1 MINSPEATNKQQLQE
16 SKPFI
21 DPVQVETLQRA
32 FMPHY
37 EVVINALLKGRLDE
51 EEVSKA
57 AADSQE
63 FGATV
68 KVSDV
73 YKDGPVQLRAQ
84 GQTESCFVV
93 ISGDDFQAGYFDV
106 TTNEP
111 LRKIKPELAFVY
123 DTFIARPKRKFE
135 EIDDQQIE
143 TVEAHALQIEAHAL
157 MHLAGSARVTRRA
170 LFDYDEYKHVMAVN
184 EVNDTDIVLTYE
196 PLDIPSFY

>member
-1 MINSPEATNKQQLQE
+1 MITSPEATNKQQSSE

-21 DPVQVETLQRA
+21 DTVQVETLQKA

-37 EVVINALLKGRLDE
+37 EVVINALLNGRLDE

-68 KVSDV
+68 KVSDA

-111 LRKIKPELAFVY
+111 LRRLKPELAFVY
-123 DTFIARPKRKFE
+123 DTFIARPKQKFE
-135 EIDDQQIE
+135 DGNNPPIE
-143 TVEAHALQIEAHAL
+143 TAGAYGLQIEAHAL
-157 MHLAGSARVTRRA
+157 MHLAGNARVTRRA
-170 LFDYDEYKHVMAVN
+170 LFDYEAYKHVMAVN
-184 EVNDTDIVLTYE
+184 EVFDTDIVLTYE
-196 PLDIPSFY
+196 PLDIPFFY